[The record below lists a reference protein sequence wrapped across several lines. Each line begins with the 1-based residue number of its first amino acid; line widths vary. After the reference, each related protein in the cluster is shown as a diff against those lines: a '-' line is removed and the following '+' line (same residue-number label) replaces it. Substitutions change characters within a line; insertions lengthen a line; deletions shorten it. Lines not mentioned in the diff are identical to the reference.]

1 MSKISKM
8 FAIASL
14 AMFAGCVMPRTSG
27 VWVEKGRLN
36 IEDPAF
42 AANVEVV
49 RDVMER
55 NSRGFLH
62 AQVVLKNMNRSDYR
76 CQYRMEWRDRNGMIQ
91 KHQAS
96 PWTNLEMRGREVVEI
111 DEVSTL
117 NDSMDFRLKIRRAD

>member
-1 MSKISKM
+1 MHKVFVAVSV
-8 FAIASL
+8 L
-14 AMFAGCVMPRTSG
+14 ALSAVAGCAFRNTSG
-27 VWVEKGRLN
+27 VMVEKGRID

-42 AANVEVV
+42 ATNVEVV

-55 NSRGFLH
+55 NRRGFLH
-62 AQVVLKNMNRSDYR
+62 AQVVLKNTNRSDYR

-96 PWTNLEMRGREVVEI
+96 PWTNLEMRGREEVEI

-117 NDSMDFRLKIRRAD
+117 DDSADFRLKIRRAD

>member
-1 MSKISKM
+1 MSMTSKM

-49 RDVMER
+49 RDVMKR

-62 AQVVLKNMNRSDYR
+62 AQVVLKNTNRSDYR

-96 PWTNLEMRGREVVEI
+96 PWTNLEMRGREEVEI